1 MLGFLTA
8 AIAAAR
14 LLGPHRPNATK
25 AETYE
30 CGQEPIGE
38 AREYRMLG
46 IARYFGYAVVFFAVD
61 AFAWVALTAAYAPR
75 GALAPAAVYV
85 AVVMIGVAYFLAE
98 ARRLAR

>member
-8 AIAAAR
+8 AIGAAR

-46 IARYFGYAVVFFAVD
+46 VTRYFGYAVVFFAVD
-61 AFAWVALTAAYAPR
+61 AFAWVALTAASAPS
-75 GALAPAAVYV
+75 GAAVAIAVYV
-85 AVVMIGVAYFLAE
+85 AVVMVGVAYFLAE
-98 ARRLAR
+98 ARRLVR